1 MTIGVRVE
9 EMREMPISELSIGQS
24 QARTRQVSKNLG
36 DLVASIRAT
45 GLLQPIVVCPPEK
58 EGGKYEV
65 LTGQRRFLAHKELG
79 LDTIMA
85 CVLSRRVTETEAKV
99 ISLTENSV
107 RENMNRADLID
118 ACGYLYNKYKSVSEV
133 VSQTG
138 LTANMV
144 KKYVTVDRL
153 HPEVKKA
160 VNEDQITMDAAI
172 RATEACDPGGMDEP
186 DVKEILEYAL
196 AMSRISRPQQDQVA
210 IAKRSNPKSGVQEI
224 LDIAKENRQSQ
235 VVTTLSGRVHQS
247 LQEFAK
253 AEKTTQDMAA
263 AALIEEGLDSAGY
276 ETK

>member
-1 MTIGVRVE
+1 
-9 EMREMPISELSIGQS
+9 
-24 QARTRQVSKNLG
+24 
-36 DLVASIRAT
+36 
-45 GLLQPIVVCPPEK
+45 
-58 EGGKYEV
+58 
-65 LTGQRRFLAHKELG
+65 
-79 LDTIMA
+79 MA

-186 DVKEILEYAL
+186 DVKEIMEYAL